1 MPASSSEQNEL
12 GKQVEDLKFL
22 VVGLMKDVHRL
33 NTSATATVSAPAP
46 AEGAAGGAPQQ
57 FAQQGEAAS
66 SAQPQAT
73 TTTGAVPTLVLP
85 LKPPQQT
92 PQGDDPDSS
101 DSSSSSSSSGTPAQ
115 SRPACRMC
123 GSKARDEVDCPFL
136 TVNRPPG
143 GGGDGGGSPDGDPE
157 GNLSAATARS
167 GAAASSKSKTP
178 AELEEE
184 GIRVKSLADLT
195 FPAPPENAAQARGF
209 VNQVLMAIGKVQRSP
224 GNEVYPWAQDCMKL
238 DDKALASDLRFPRLD
253 REIAAKLI
261 KVCRSGRFGL
271 LFQQMVESERMST
284 GGMPNGRCMLRAI
297 FRHFQLE
304 KDRIGMLAERN
315 LLNIRLGGGS
325 IAELI
330 AFRDKYLYVM
340 TAIPLDDQ
348 PRETT
353 LFNHLID
360 ELDKCPTLKAKV
372 EKAREAGLSSHRRTT
387 EWLWKR
393 VDIAIELHQ
402 QKINR
407 QEFDRTLQAKPEVLT
422 STTTQ
427 KPNVPANPAK
437 PDTQP
442 KGDKPTKEKK
452 EKKRKKNLR
461 RKRTRMAKM
470 KCRLLLPLTPLGPL
484 GPLRVRVRKAKAKA
498 KARAEAKATP
508 LLARSRRPAPRTC
521 LQRKRPEHLACSTP
535 MVRADPTTVLFC
547 TTTPTSTRAPSPSR
561 SPLPHLSHA
570 LSGQGHLALGHCCRT
585 TPDRTA
591 SPVEGP
597 SMRPSNRLS
606 CRLCHRRRSQG
617 RFSHAG
623 F

>member
-1 MPASSSEQNEL
+1 
-12 GKQVEDLKFL
+12 
-22 VVGLMKDVHRL
+22 
-33 NTSATATVSAPAP
+33 
-46 AEGAAGGAPQQ
+46 
-57 FAQQGEAAS
+57 
-66 SAQPQAT
+66 
-73 TTTGAVPTLVLP
+73 
-85 LKPPQQT
+85 
-92 PQGDDPDSS
+92 
-101 DSSSSSSSSGTPAQ
+101 
-115 SRPACRMC
+115 MC
-123 GSKARDEVDCPFL
+123 GSRAHDEADCPFL

-143 GGGDGGGSPDGDPE
+143 GGGNGGGPPDGDPG
-157 GNLSAATARS
+157 GNPPPATARS

-184 GIRVKSLADLT
+184 VIRVKSLADLT

-224 GNEVYPWAQDCMKL
+224 GNEVYLWAQDCMKL

-271 LFQQMVESERMST
+271 LFQQMVESERMTT

-304 KDRIGMLAERN
+304 KDRVGMLAERN

-340 TAIPLDDQ
+340 TTMPLDDQ

-360 ELDKCPTLKAKV
+360 ELDKCQVLKAKV
-372 EKAREAGLSSHRRTT
+372 EKAREAGLTSHRRTT

-422 STTTQ
+422 RSLTCLPILQ
-427 KPNVPANPAK
+427 S
-437 PDTQP
+437 
-442 KGDKPTKEKK
+442 
-452 EKKRKKNLR
+452 
-461 RKRTRMAKM
+461 RTHSQ
-470 KCRLLLPLTPLGPL
+470 
-484 GPLRVRVRKAKAKA
+484 
-498 KARAEAKATP
+498 KAT
-508 LLARSRRPAPRTC
+508 
-521 LQRKRPEHLACSTP
+521 
-535 MVRADPTTVLFC
+535 
-547 TTTPTSTRAPSPSR
+547 SP
-561 SPLPHLSHA
+561 
-570 LSGQGHLALGHCCRT
+570 
-585 TPDRTA
+585 
-591 SPVEGP
+591 
-597 SMRPSNRLS
+597 
-606 CRLCHRRRSQG
+606 
-617 RFSHAG
+617 
-623 F
+623 